1 MGEREAD
8 VAFPLPQPAH
18 DPNNMGGRGTEDPNL
33 YEPEHRGSTLSPV
46 KHCINVSHCIIT

>member
-33 YEPEHRGSTLSPV
+33 YEP
-46 KHCINVSHCIIT
+46 